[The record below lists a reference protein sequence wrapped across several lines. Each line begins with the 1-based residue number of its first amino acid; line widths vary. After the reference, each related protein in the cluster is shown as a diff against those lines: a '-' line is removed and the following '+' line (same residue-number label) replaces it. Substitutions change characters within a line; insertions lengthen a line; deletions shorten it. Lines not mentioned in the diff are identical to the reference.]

1 MIRLEELKPEERWD
15 HDANEKYF
23 RKEAAKWGDRIKII
37 KGRSLDIV
45 QQIPND
51 SMDFIFHDSDHSYPF
66 VKNEIAAYL
75 PKLKS
80 GGYSIGDDYNW
91 TPVAKSVKGAFGK
104 KFQVTGKDVW
114 FAIKD

>member
-1 MIRLEELKPEERWD
+1 MD
-15 HDANEKYF
+15 V
-23 RKEAAKWGDRIKII
+23 
-37 KGRSLDIV
+37 LD
-45 QQIPND
+45 QIADN

-91 TPVAKSVKGAFGK
+91 TPVAKSVKEAFGK